1 MAFTKEDKVL
11 IKVLRQEK
19 GFGAKRLLKEFP
31 NKNWS
36 VNSLNKLLQKIDW
49 TGSVDRKPGSGKTRK
64 ARTAQNVDSVKE
76 LVLSQEDAPGT
87 HRTIRQITR
96 ELDISRSSVH
106 RIVKQDLKLVCF
118 RKKKAQELTVANKLT
133 RLTPAKQ
140 LLWKYPGH
148 TVPFIWFSDEK
159 IFTVAPP
166 MNLQND
172 RVYVSSGT
180 RKKQISA
187 ERLLKTRSHFSCS
200 VMVSVAV
207 SSLGCT
213 ELAFVEPGAKVNGA
227 YYRDILLSQHLL
239 PEINRISG
247 GHFIFQQDSAP
258 AHRAKETI
266 DLLSRET
273 PDFIS
278 PQLWPPNS
286 PDLNPVDY
294 HVWSVLEQRVY
305 RTRIRDINHLR
316 ARLVEEWQKFDQKII
331 DWAVNQWRRRLRACV
346 QEEGGHFEHKL

>member
-36 VNSLNKLLQKIDW
+36 VNSLNKLLQKIDR
-49 TGSVDRKPGSGKTRK
+49 TGSFDRKPGSGKTRK

-133 RLTPAKQ
+133 RLTRAKQ
-140 LLWKYPGH
+140 LLRKYPGH

-187 ERLLKTRSHFSCS
+187 ERLLKTRSHFSRS

-227 YYRDILLSQHLL
+227 YYRDILLNQHLL

-316 ARLVEEWQKFDQKII
+316 ARLVEE
-331 DWAVNQWRRRLRACV
+331 
-346 QEEGGHFEHKL
+346 

>member
-1 MAFTKEDKVL
+1 MAFTKDDKVV

-19 GFGAKRLLKEFP
+19 GYGAKRLLKEFP

-36 VNSLNKLLQKIDW
+36 VNSLNKLLQKIDR

-64 ARTAQNVDSVKE
+64 TRTTLNVDSVEE

-87 HRTIRQITR
+87 HRTIRQMAR

-106 RIVKQDLKLVCF
+106 RIVKRDLKLACF
-118 RKKKAQELTVANKLT
+118 RKKKAQELTVANKVARVT
-133 RLTPAKQ
+133 RAKQ
-140 LLWKYPGH
+140 LLRKYPDH

-172 RVYVSSGT
+172 RVYAASGT
-180 RKKQISA
+180 HKKQISA
-187 ERLLKTRSHFSCS
+187 ERLLKTRSNFSRS

-207 SSLGCT
+207 SNLGCT
-213 ELAFVEPGAKVNGA
+213 ELIFVEPGAKVNGA

-239 PEINRISG
+239 PEIKQISG

-305 RTRIRDINHLR
+305 TSRIRDIDHLR
-316 ARLVEEWQKFDQKII
+316 ARLVEEWQKFDQRII
-331 DWAVNQWRRRLRACV
+331 DSAVKQWRRRLSACV
-346 QEEGGHFEHKL
+346 RENGGHFEHKI